1 MAMQRESSGRSGGA
15 WMHAVVVWVRWWF
28 TRDFSSGQRALQI
41 PPLRSSGAS
50 PDFLWRPVAPMNCMR
65 FSLKEN
71 RTRGPCQQREAG
83 NPGPVGM
90 PSEQQQSLAPHQEED
105 IHRYHR
111 QQSDHEVQIV
121 SIRMLQR
128 QHAQVPL
135 LTSQFENKRASLQ
148 AAWSILPK
156 SLNGS

>member
-1 MAMQRESSGRSGGA
+1 
-15 WMHAVVVWVRWWF
+15 
-28 TRDFSSGQRALQI
+28 
-41 PPLRSSGAS
+41 
-50 PDFLWRPVAPMNCMR
+50 MR

-90 PSEQQQSLAPHQEED
+90 TRKEWSLTEKSASRIGSSSVPSEQQQSLAPHQEED

-111 QQSDHEVQIV
+111 EQSDHEVQIV
-121 SIRMLQR
+121 SIWMLQR

-135 LTSQFENKRASLQ
+135 LPGIYHSSDFVVIFSVQT
-148 AAWSILPK
+148 LP
-156 SLNGS
+156 LVA